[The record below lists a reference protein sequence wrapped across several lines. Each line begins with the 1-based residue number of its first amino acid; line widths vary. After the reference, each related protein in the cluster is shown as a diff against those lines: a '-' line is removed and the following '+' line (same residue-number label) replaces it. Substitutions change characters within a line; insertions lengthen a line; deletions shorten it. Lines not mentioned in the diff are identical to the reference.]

1 MKKILFA
8 TILMVIAF
16 SSCVQ
21 KQQEE
26 VISIPKEAKQESII
40 VPTFK
45 LYPTSN
51 RWNFLKLNTATG
63 VISIVQYSINEP
75 DKTFEYSLNDTP
87 LIPSGDAPTP
97 GRFELTPTQ
106 NIWNFILLDQVSGA
120 TYQVQW
126 SFEEE
131 NRFIIPIK

>member
-1 MKKILFA
+1 MKKYIFTAL
-8 TILMVIAF
+8 LMAIAF

-21 KQQEE
+21 EQQKEE
-26 VISIPKEAKQESII
+26 TTISEEPKQESIT

-63 VISIVQYSINEP
+63 VITIVQYSIDEE
-75 DKTFEYSLNDTP
+75 DKTFEYSLNEKS
-87 LIPSGDAPTP
+87 LIPIGDHPSP

-126 SFEEE
+126 SFEEK
-131 NRFIIPIK
+131 NRFVIPIK

>member
-1 MKKILFA
+1 MA
-8 TILMVIAF
+8 IAF

-21 KQQEE
+21 EQQ
-26 VISIPKEAKQESII
+26 KEATTISEEPKLESIT

-63 VISIVQYSINEP
+63 VITIVQYSIDEE
-75 DKTFEYSLNDTP
+75 DQTFEYSLNDKS
-87 LIPSGDAPTP
+87 LIPTGDYPSS

-106 NIWNFILLDQVSGA
+106 NMWNFILLDQVSGA

-126 SFEEE
+126 SFEEK
-131 NRFIIPIK
+131 NRFVIPIK

>member
-1 MKKILFA
+1 MA
-8 TILMVIAF
+8 IAF

-21 KQQEE
+21 QEE
-26 VISIPKEAKQESII
+26 EATPIADEPTQESITI
-40 VPTFK
+40 PTFK

-51 RWNFLKLNTATG
+51 RWNFLKLNTTTG
-63 VISIVQYSINEP
+63 VITIVQYSIDEP
-75 DKTFEYSLNDTP
+75 DKTFEYSLNNTP

-126 SFEEE
+126 SFEEK
-131 NRFIIPIK
+131 NRFVIPIK

>member
-1 MKKILFA
+1 MA
-8 TILMVIAF
+8 IAF
-16 SSCVQ
+16 SSCM
-21 KQQEE
+21 QEE
-26 VISIPKEAKQESII
+26 ATPIAEEPKQESIT

-63 VISIVQYSINEP
+63 VMTIVQYSIDKP
-75 DKTFEYSLNDTP
+75 DKTFEYSLNNTP

-126 SFEEE
+126 SFEEK
-131 NRFIIPIK
+131 NRFVIPIK

>member
-1 MKKILFA
+1 MA
-8 TILMVIAF
+8 IAF

-21 KQQEE
+21 EQQ
-26 VISIPKEAKQESII
+26 KEATIISEEPKLESIT

-63 VISIVQYSINEP
+63 VITIVQYSIDEE
-75 DKTFEYSLNDTP
+75 DKTFEYSLNEKS
-87 LIPSGDAPTP
+87 LIPIGDHPSS

-106 NIWNFILLDQVSGA
+106 NMWNFILLDQVSGA

-126 SFEEE
+126 SFEEK
-131 NRFIIPIK
+131 NRFVIPIK

>member
-1 MKKILFA
+1 MRKILF
-8 TILMVIAF
+8 TSILMAIAF
-16 SSCVQ
+16 SSCMQ
-21 KQQEE
+21 KQQKGATPIAEE
-26 VISIPKEAKQESII
+26 PKQESITI
-40 VPTFK
+40 PTFK

-63 VISIVQYSINEP
+63 VISIVQYSIDEE
-75 DKTFEYSLNDTP
+75 DKTFEYSLNDKS
-87 LIPSGDAPTP
+87 LIPTGDDPSP

>member
-1 MKKILFA
+1 MA
-8 TILMVIAF
+8 IAF

-21 KQQEE
+21 EQQ
-26 VISIPKEAKQESII
+26 KEATTISEEPKQESIT

-63 VISIVQYSINEP
+63 VITIVQYSIEEE
-75 DKTFEYSLNDTP
+75 DKTFEYSLNNTP

-126 SFEEE
+126 SFEEK
-131 NRFIIPIK
+131 NRFVIPIK

>member
-1 MKKILFA
+1 MKRYIFTAL
-8 TILMVIAF
+8 LMAIAF

-21 KQQEE
+21 EQQ
-26 VISIPKEAKQESII
+26 KEATTISEEPKQESIT

-63 VISIVQYSINEP
+63 VITIVQYSIEEE
-75 DKTFEYSLNDTP
+75 DKTFEYSLNNTP

-126 SFEEE
+126 SFEEK
-131 NRFIIPIK
+131 NRFVIPIK

>member
-1 MKKILFA
+1 MKKYIF
-8 TILMVIAF
+8 TILLMAIAF
-16 SSCVQ
+16 SSCM
-21 KQQEE
+21 QQEE
-26 VISIPKEAKQESII
+26 ATPIADEPKQESITI
-40 VPTFK
+40 PTFK

-51 RWNFLKLNTATG
+51 RWNFLKLNTTTG
-63 VISIVQYSINEP
+63 VITIVQYSIDEP
-75 DKTFEYSLNDTP
+75 DKTFEYSLNNTP

-126 SFEEE
+126 SFEEK
-131 NRFIIPIK
+131 NRFVIPIK